1 MKSFNQAVTVFSE
14 MTAMRAAEK
23 ARAKAC
29 LALLGTKRI
38 VGHLR
43 LHTAS
48 KEGKSEEHWLD
59 ETSNT
64 GASVEE
70 HCAEHFRQCET
81 RWEVETSLTQE
92 WHTDKPCSMS
102 HESGIALGRTPL
114 KCRLSICRRHIV
126 GATNSGHPR
135 TQHCLLPSAVFC
147 ATGPLTGHR
156 KSIDNGDSPVG
167 YGDSG
172 AEDGSMDNEGCTT
185 AGAKDRFEKDDC
197 DGGADSC
204 KVGMGSCCG

>member
-1 MKSFNQAVTVFSE
+1 
-14 MTAMRAAEK
+14 MRAAEK

-43 LHTAS
+43 LHTTS

-70 HCAEHFRQCET
+70 RCAEHLRQFET

-92 WHTDKPCSMS
+92 WHTDRLCS
-102 HESGIALGRTPL
+102 
-114 KCRLSICRRHIV
+114 LS
-126 GATNSGHPR
+126 
-135 TQHCLLPSAVFC
+135 Q
-147 ATGPLTGHR
+147 
-156 KSIDNGDSPVG
+156 
-167 YGDSG
+167 
-172 AEDGSMDNEGCTT
+172 
-185 AGAKDRFEKDDC
+185 
-197 DGGADSC
+197 
-204 KVGMGSCCG
+204 